1 MLKKGDPRIDS
12 LLVVS
17 ASAFIP
23 LLLVPGNTAGCIIMT
38 FPRIIEAVLQMSHA
52 ADLNTKSTNI

>member
-23 LLLVPGNTAGCIIMT
+23 LLLVPGNIPMT
-38 FPRIIEAVLQMSHA
+38 FPRIIEVGASDWMLYNYDIPQ
-52 ADLNTKSTNI
+52 NN